1 MFLMRSASGLTLSL
15 CALAALTEGFDTQ
28 SMGVAAPR
36 VIAEFGL
43 STGQAAV
50 IFSSTTFGL
59 FLGAAAGGRIA
70 DHWGRKRALIMSM
83 LLFGLFSILTATTVG
98 PVSLFAARLLTG
110 LGLGGALP
118 NFISLSSESTQD
130 HQRVSI
136 VTLIMAAMP
145 FGGAVAALTALGASA
160 GWGWRTIFYAGGIA
174 PILLALLMALWLPDS
189 RRGIP
194 LDAQPRRIESVTSAL
209 FAGDQRTTTLL
220 LWVAFF
226 FTQLVL
232 LLMLNWLPSL
242 ILGFGFT
249 RSEASWAA
257 VCFNLGGSLGAG
269 FLGRLHAGSR
279 RRLMVAITYGAV
291 ALALIGVSSA
301 SKTFSLTA
309 AACALAGVFIIGA
322 QLILFALAPLYY
334 KKSIRGT
341 GVGASVSVGR
351 LGSVVGPL
359 YAGALLAGGGGSATV
374 LLGILPFVAL
384 GGGAAFALTRRRQ
397 CHD

>member
-1 MFLMRSASGLTLSL
+1 MFPMRNASALTLWL

-43 STGQAAV
+43 STSQAAV
-50 IFSSTTFGL
+50 MFSSTTFGL
-59 FLGAAAGGRIA
+59 FLGAGAGGRIA
-70 DHWGRKRALIMSM
+70 DHLGRKRGLIMSM
-83 LLFGLFSILTATTVG
+83 LLFGMFSILTAMTVG

-110 LGLGGALP
+110 LGLGGAMP
-118 NFISLSSESTQD
+118 NFISLCSESTQD
-130 HQRVSI
+130 RQRVSV

-145 FGGAVAALTALGASA
+145 FGGAIAALTALGAQA
-160 GWGWRTIFYAGGIA
+160 GWDWRSIFYVGGIA
-174 PILLALLMALWLPDS
+174 PILLALLMAVWLPDS
-189 RRGIP
+189 RRAATP
-194 LDAQPRRIESVTSAL
+194 DAQPTRIESVAAAL
-209 FAGDQRTTTLL
+209 FVGDQRTTTLL

-257 VCFNLGGSLGAG
+257 VCFNLGGSVGAG
-269 FLGRLHAGSR
+269 FLGRLHAGR
-279 RRLMVAITYGAV
+279 HRRLMVAITYCAI
-291 ALALIGVSSA
+291 ALALVAVSTVG
-301 SKTFSLTA
+301 KTFYVA
-309 AACALAGVFIIGA
+309 ALACAVAGVFIIGA

-341 GVGASVSVGR
+341 GVGASVSMGR
-351 LGSVVGPL
+351 LGSVMGPL
-359 YAGALLAGGGGSATV
+359 YAGALLAGGGSSAAV